1 MNRGLKMI
9 RHGMRIQFFLAVLTV
24 FLSVP
29 VPSSAVEKIWGSYEN
44 KIDGD
49 RVSLSIQPSGGDENS
64 RRAVIIFHL
73 LEKDGK
79 DLEIDGA
86 GTVKG
91 QTAILYSY
99 HHRLTVTIRGNR
111 ADFLVEESCGGHRFY
126 DGYGYYNETC
136 RLDSFKSLAKLS
148 KGLKKL

>member
-1 MNRGLKMI
+1 MI
-9 RHGMRIQFFLAVLTV
+9 SHGTRVKLFLAVMAV
-24 FLSVP
+24 FLTFP
-29 VPSSAVEKIWGSYEN
+29 VPSSAAEKIWGSYEN
-44 KIDGD
+44 EIDGD
-49 RVSLSIQPSGGDENS
+49 RVSLSIRPSGGDENS

-73 LEKDGK
+73 LEKDGN
-79 DLEIDGA
+79 DLEIDAA

-99 HHRLTVTIRGNR
+99 HYRLTVTIRGDK

-136 RLDSFKSLAKLS
+136 RLGSYKSLAKLS